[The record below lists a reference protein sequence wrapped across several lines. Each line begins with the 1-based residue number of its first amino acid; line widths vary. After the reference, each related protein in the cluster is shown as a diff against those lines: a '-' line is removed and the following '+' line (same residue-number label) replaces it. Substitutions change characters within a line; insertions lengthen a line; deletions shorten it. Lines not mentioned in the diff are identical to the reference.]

1 MALNKN
7 TIYFKSPYPEYQGY
21 RVGRISNKGD
31 SYFVSI
37 TKPNSY
43 EPLVANRTSRRST
56 RSSNKAEAVG
66 RSHQIASEIYA
77 MFDSGLNISRSPF
90 DQLIDNG
97 RKRHLDKSIP
107 KPKLKFWQFFYDF
120 TFDTFENTE
129 KSEQYK
135 PDQSDERGGATYAQ
149 LRFGLYQQMREQ
161 NPQYDPVINRSN
173 DHWDYFLD
181 EFDNAYQH
189 YMGCDPDIYDY
200 YFMQIIDSSHNGA
213 DFVKYHSRQCAI
225 YDYFYAYDGDK
236 DAVGL
241 LYDHLSFNEAKVL
254 KGLENKYKNEKERE
268 ENPYPARLQKIS
280 IKDKNLYNSMDK
292 SSQSK
297 LNIKFENPSNC
308 PKITD
313 LLPAY
318 YKDAK
323 WNNISDNNRKATPQ
337 LISKCIEIIGDKPI
351 NQIYRSD
358 GKEIAKYLDN
368 YQHGK
373 TASQRIAH
381 NTILDYTKAL
391 KGFLNWA
398 MDVKNES
405 VIPAVEWLTGNPFTG
420 VDTSYLADYGLPP
433 RGYEAL

>member
-1 MALNKN
+1 
-7 TIYFKSPYPEYQGY
+7 
-21 RVGRISNKGD
+21 
-31 SYFVSI
+31 
-37 TKPNSY
+37 
-43 EPLVANRTSRRST
+43 
-56 RSSNKAEAVG
+56 
-66 RSHQIASEIYA
+66 
-77 MFDSGLNISRSPF
+77 
-90 DQLIDNG
+90 
-97 RKRHLDKSIP
+97 
-107 KPKLKFWQFFYDF
+107 
-120 TFDTFENTE
+120 
-129 KSEQYK
+129 
-135 PDQSDERGGATYAQ
+135 
-149 LRFGLYQQMREQ
+149 
-161 NPQYDPVINRSN
+161 
-173 DHWDYFLD
+173 
-181 EFDNAYQH
+181 
-189 YMGCDPDIYDY
+189 
-200 YFMQIIDSSHNGA
+200 
-213 DFVKYHSRQCAI
+213 
-225 YDYFYAYDGDK
+225 
-236 DAVGL
+236 
-241 LYDHLSFNEAKVL
+241 
-254 KGLENKYKNEKERE
+254 
-268 ENPYPARLQKIS
+268 
-280 IKDKNLYNSMDK
+280 MDK

-323 WNNISDNNRKATPQ
+323 WNTISDNNRKATPQ

-420 VDTSYLADYGLPP
+420 VD
-433 RGYEAL
+433 